1 MGNFNTQLSLM
12 DRSSRQKINGE
23 IMKLTEVMN
32 QKDLADIYSKLIANI
47 KFNGEKLKAS
57 PLKSGTRQR
66 CPLSLYLFNII
77 FEVLARQ

>member
-1 MGNFNTQLSLM
+1 VGNFNTQLSLM

-47 KFNGEKLKAS
+47 KFNGEKLKAI